1 MLVFP
6 RDQLHLLFL
15 VPVALHALHVVLVV
29 QQHLRHRLL
38 PLTPPFRTHLSVECA
53 HLARQVLADLVRR
66 VIQVARPAEH
76 VQHVVFV
83 RIADLLQIRHAT
95 HRKA

>member
-15 VPVALHALHVVLVV
+15 VPVALHA
-29 QQHLRHRLL
+29 QHLRHRLL

-66 VIQVARPAEH
+66 VVQVARPAEH